1 MTSKRNQLLA
11 LIGGI
16 RCTRTLLPSECTLV
30 YFTNPLDYHQP
41 ICIRVIGI
49 NVNNITAVLLAYYEE
64 AEKSCLNG
72 KCSTMLAED
81 EFTAGAVSRLME
93 SIQQLD
99 ENAKVFL
106 SSAPHVV
113 YNNQTGITVHS
124 TYTDTDKLYPQTQFS
139 LFEKGIH
146 ITTNYIND
154 LIYCVP
160 TKD

>member
-1 MTSKRNQLLA
+1 MTSKRNHLLA

-49 NVNNITAVLLAYYEE
+49 NINNITAIILAYYEE
-64 AEKSCLNG
+64 AEKHCLDG
-72 KCSTMLAED
+72 KYSTMLSED
-81 EFTAGAVSRLME
+81 EFTAGAVRRLME
-93 SIQQLD
+93 SIQHLD
-99 ENAKVFL
+99 ENAKVFM

-113 YNNQTGITVHS
+113 YTEQSGITVHS
-124 TYTDTDKLYPQTQFS
+124 TYTDTDKLYPQTQLS

-146 ITTNYIND
+146 ITTDYIND
-154 LIYCVP
+154 LIYNVP
-160 TKD
+160 SKD